1 RAQIPGLG
9 GPRRL
14 DRHAGAVLVNLI
26 LFSLLAALTFAVATL
41 DISLVDY
48 YLIAK
53 GEIRVADLYREDGA
67 YQFHGG

>member
-1 RAQIPGLG
+1 
-9 GPRRL
+9 
-14 DRHAGAVLVNLI
+14 VLVNLI

>member
-1 RAQIPGLG
+1 M
-9 GPRRL
+9 
-14 DRHAGAVLVNLI
+14 LVNLI

-48 YLIAK
+48 SLIAK
-53 GEIRVADLYREDGA
+53 GEIRVADLSREDGA